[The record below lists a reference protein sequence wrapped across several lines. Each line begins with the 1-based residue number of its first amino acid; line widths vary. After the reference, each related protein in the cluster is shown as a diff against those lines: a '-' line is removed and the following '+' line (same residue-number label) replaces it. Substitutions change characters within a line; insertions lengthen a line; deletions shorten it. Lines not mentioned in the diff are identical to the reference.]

1 MSTPDAAGGANA
13 ALEAII
19 TLTDKLTGLLADQAR
34 AFEQHRPQ
42 DAAQALDE
50 VSRLTNIY
58 RTASAHV
65 RSQPNMIENA
75 PDDLRRRLLR
85 ATEAFDAVLERQGRA
100 LAASKT
106 VTEGLVKTDFVA
118 ARCESDA
125 FERWSKF
132 VSEARNSPEASE
144 SITGVPAA
152 EVRAAAR
159 LYATGGNGAIYY
171 GLGVT
176 KLATQNSL

>member
-85 ATEAFDAVLERQGRA
+85 ATEAFDAVLGRQGRA

-106 VTEGLVKTDFVA
+106 VTEGLVKAIAEEIATKRGVGRA
-118 ARCESDA
+118 YGP
-125 FERWSKF
+125 
-132 VSEARNSPEASE
+132 NASRRIPATA
-144 SITGVPAA
+144 ITLNRQA
-152 EVRAAAR
+152 
-159 LYATGGNGAIYY
+159 
-171 GLGVT
+171 
-176 KLATQNSL
+176 